1 MKIYQFLIFTTLV
14 IYIHNICIAG
24 DFIENYQDCASR
36 TLGDV
41 ERILNQVHCCYLN
54 IVIENQEHKICIPIT
69 QSEYDNMDETIEY
82 YKNFFNAEVKSFTC

>member
-24 DFIENYQDCASR
+24 DFIESYQDCASR
-36 TLGDV
+36 TFGDV
-41 ERILNQVHCCYLN
+41 ESILNQVHCCYLHGVKGN
-54 IVIENQEHKICIPIT
+54 GEFKLCIPIT

-82 YKNFFNAEVKSFTC
+82 YKNFFNAEVKSFIC